1 MPTSLAGAAAI
12 TENLLKRKWSTAIMR
27 LLEQGINDQAEIVK
41 AQPAISPKALS
52 ERLRSMRRFGVVAR
66 YPRPGPAGNVEYR
79 LTPLGKK
86 LLELLDMIDQL
97 DRRFNSAHSRLI
109 ESPPDAI
116 VGAAAPLTNH
126 ELEK

>member
-66 YPRPGPAGNVEYR
+66 FPRPGPVGNVEYR

-97 DRRFNSAHSRLI
+97 DRRFNSPQARMLDL
-109 ESPPDAI
+109 PPDAH
-116 VGAAAPLTNH
+116 VGQPAATSNH
-126 ELEK
+126 QVEK